1 MSIVSEFKLP
11 IPTEAAGQIVTY
23 AVSHSTSAPV
33 VAVGLSRKVVFFGE
47 NGQIS
52 EFSIAK

>member
-11 IPTEAAGQIVTY
+11 IPPEAAGQIVTY
-23 AVSHSTSAPV
+23 AVSHSTSNAL

-52 EFSIAK
+52 EFSISK